1 MSEERKLPTV
11 EPRLQGEPEAAQE
24 PSVPAWRLW
33 STLAIA
39 GALAGFA
46 IVFVYQWANP
56 KIVAHQA
63 MVIHSAAQEVLK
75 QPDHMQTLYVEGD
88 HLSPQAPA
96 GVDTLQADRVFLGYD
111 GNDRPIGFAVLGEEP
126 GFQDIIQLIFGYDP
140 RTKQVLGMSVL
151 DSKET
156 PGLGD
161 RITSDSAF
169 IKGFAGALG
178 PIKGVKEGS
187 GTGDKHEVDMITGAT
202 ISSTA
207 VIRIINDRIEAV
219 GPMLEAYMSQ
229 QAASGGPEPA
239 QAGRQSGAL
248 TSSRAGLRLLRSG
261 SKGSKGGD
269 R

>member
-1 MSEERKLPTV
+1 VTEERKLPTV
-11 EPRLQGEPEAAQE
+11 EPQLNGGPEAPDE
-24 PSVPAWRLW
+24 PKVPAWRLW
-33 STLAIA
+33 STLTLA

-63 MVIHSAAQEVLK
+63 QVIHSAAQEVLK
-75 QPDHMQTLYVEGD
+75 EPDHMRTLYVEGD

-96 GVDTLQADRVFLGYD
+96 GVDTLQADRVFLGF
-111 GNDRPIGFAVLGEEP
+111 DRNNEPVGFAVLGAEP
-126 GFQDIIQLIFGYDP
+126 GFQDVIQLIFGYDP
-140 RTKQVLGMSVL
+140 LTKQVLGMSVL
-151 DSKET
+151 ESKET

-178 PIKGVKEGS
+178 PIKGVKVGS
-187 GTGDKHEVDMITGAT
+187 ETGDKHEVDMITGAT
-202 ISSTA
+202 ISSRA

-219 GPMLEAYMSQ
+219 GPMLETYLSQ
-229 QAASGGPEPA
+229 RTASGDAPGRAQAAQPT
-239 QAGRQSGAL
+239 GAL
-248 TSSRAGLRLLRSG
+248 TSSRASLRPSRSG
-261 SKGSKGGD
+261 SKGGE

>member
-11 EPRLQGEPEAAQE
+11 DAHTHEAPEAPQE
-24 PSVPAWRLW
+24 PNVPAWRLW
-33 STLAIA
+33 STLMVA

-56 KIVAHQA
+56 KIIAHQA
-63 MVIHSAAQEVLK
+63 QVIQAAVHVVLK
-75 QPDHMQTLYVEGD
+75 EPDHIRTLYIEGD
-88 HLSPQAPA
+88 SLTPQAPA

-111 GNDRPIGFAVLGEEP
+111 ENNRPLGFAVLGAEP
-126 GFQDIIQLIFGYDP
+126 GFQDVIQLIFGYDP
-140 RTKQVLGMSVL
+140 RTKEVLGMSVL

-161 RITSDSAF
+161 KINSDSAF

-178 PIKGVKEGS
+178 PIKGVKAGA
-187 GTGDKHEVDMITGAT
+187 GTGDKHDVDMITGAT
-202 ISSTA
+202 ISSRA

-219 GPMLEAYMSQ
+219 GPMLDAYLSQ
-229 QAASGGPEPA
+229 RTASGDAPGRA
-239 QAGRQSGAL
+239 QATQQTGAL
-248 TSSRAGLRLLRSG
+248 TSSRVSLRPSRSG
-261 SKGSKGGD
+261 SKGGE